1 MRAIIYTT
9 EVIRPFVFIFT
20 KKVLNYSDFWFFS
33 SHQGEMWNSIL
44 PPIGKVL
51 ICLTSCWNLSMFEV
65 SLMYQHLHAEW
76 RMPLMCKCLVHILYL
91 ISQEPYKPHRGK
103 KGQKQGPV
111 KEIIFYILIKWANIC
126 NTSNLQI
133 VHQKIY
139 LMFTDWLVS

>member
-1 MRAIIYTT
+1 
-9 EVIRPFVFIFT
+9 
-20 KKVLNYSDFWFFS
+20 
-33 SHQGEMWNSIL
+33 
-44 PPIGKVL
+44 
-51 ICLTSCWNLSMFEV
+51 
-65 SLMYQHLHAEW
+65 
-76 RMPLMCKCLVHILYL
+76 MCKCLVHILYL

-139 LMFTDWLVS
+139 LMFTD